1 MESHWLYYLSLSAK
15 VSFQCMAFRLD
26 SDYFYQLFQLMNVK
40 LYSFA
45 RLGMIHFI
53 RLLPVEAHRLVLQ
66 ANGLSTREN
75 LPSCKY
81 LGRRKTPCLMNPLTT
96 SCCNSYWY

>member
-1 MESHWLYYLSLSAK
+1 
-15 VSFQCMAFRLD
+15 MAFRLD

-66 ANGLSTREN
+66 ANGLSMRE
-75 LPSCKY
+75 
-81 LGRRKTPCLMNPLTT
+81 RT
-96 SCCNSYWY
+96 